1 VRCKPFTV
9 SSGIPKSTV
18 VEVRVE
24 ASNNVQLYCGTP
36 ENWIAFQ
43 LSATIAVGAQSIP
56 ATTFVFAP
64 LTGKGCTS
72 ANNCNDRGDC
82 DYCYEV
88 CVC

>member
-1 VRCKPFTV
+1 M
-9 SSGIPKSTV
+9 SSGIPKSTI

-43 LSATIAVGAQSIP
+43 LSANFATPAQSID

-64 LTGKGCTS
+64 LTGKGCTAAS
-72 ANNCNDRGDC
+72 NCHDRGDC

-88 CVC
+88 CVYA